1 MTARLQTDVL
11 VLGWGKGGKTLAR
24 SLGRSG
30 RRVVLVERDDA
41 MVGGTCINVA
51 CVPTKALVHQ
61 AEQRRP
67 DDDADAY
74 LARAIATRDGL
85 VERLREANR
94 QLLATVDAVTLV
106 RGEARFVG
114 ERAVRV
120 TGGDEALEIRAE
132 HVVIGTG
139 TVPRRPGIPGDDGPR
154 THDSTSLQAL
164 EGVPARLAI
173 VGAGAVALEFASMF
187 ARFGSDVTVIARG
200 PAILAAEDDDVR
212 ESVEATLADA
222 GVRILTRAETERID
236 DDGTVATV
244 VTSADPVHADAVLL
258 ATGRSPATA
267 ELDLAA
273 GGVDVD
279 ERGFVVVDEL
289 LRTSAERVW
298 AVGDVNGGQQLT
310 PISLDDHR
318 IVAAQLTG
326 AGGRRRDDRVAVP
339 TTIFTTP
346 PLARVGLSEREA
358 RERGIAVRVG
368 AKAVADIAA
377 MPRPK
382 AVGETHGIVKLVVD
396 AETDLVLGAA
406 LHCVDAQEVVNLV
419 ALAMRAG
426 VTASDL
432 RDGIWTHPSSTEAL
446 NEVLAELR

>member
-1 MTARLQTDVL
+1 MSAELQTDVL

-30 RRVVLVERDDA
+30 RRVVLVERDEA

-67 DDDADAY
+67 GDDADAY
-74 LARAIATRDGL
+74 LARAIASRDGL
-85 VERLREANR
+85 VERLRESNR

-114 ERAVRV
+114 ERTVRV
-120 TGGDEALEIRAE
+120 TGGDEALTIRAE
-132 HVVIGTG
+132 HVVVGTG
-139 TVPRRPGIPGDDGPR
+139 TLPQRPGIPGDDGPR
-154 THDSTSLQAL
+154 THDSTSIQAL
-164 EGVPARLAI
+164 ERVPARLAI
-173 VGAGAVALEFASMF
+173 VGGGAIALEFASMF
-187 ARFGSDVTVIARG
+187 ARFGSEVTIVARG
-200 PAILAAEDDDVR
+200 PAILPDEDDDVR
-212 ESVEATLADA
+212 GSVETALTDA
-222 GVRILTRAETERID
+222 GVRILTGATTERID
-236 DDGTVATV
+236 DDGVAATV
-244 VTSADPVHADAVLL
+244 VTSARAVPADAVLL

-273 GGVDVD
+273 GGIDVD
-279 ERGFVVVDEL
+279 ERGFVLVDER
-289 LRTSAERVW
+289 LRASAERVW

-318 IVAAQLTG
+318 IVASQLTG
-326 AGGRRRDDRVAVP
+326 AGGRSRDDRVAVP

-368 AKAVADIAA
+368 AKPVAQIAA

-382 AVGETHGIVKLVVD
+382 AVGEVHGLVKLVVD

-406 LHCVDAQEVVNLV
+406 LHCIDAQEVVNLV